1 MLSAALFEAVFTHS
15 PIGHYLLS
23 PTPDAIILAV
33 NDAFLA
39 ASACSRRSRATPTI
53 PPTRPRR
60 SACCW
65 QRPATAHALLVAITG
80 YGQDSD
86 RRLAAEA
93 GFDRHLVKPIDL
105 DSLRDALAS
114 RPT

>member
-1 MLSAALFEAVFTHS
+1 
-15 PIGHYLLS
+15 
-23 PTPDAIILAV
+23 
-33 NDAFLA
+33 
-39 ASACSRRSRATPTI
+39 
-53 PPTRPRR
+53 
-60 SACCW
+60 
-65 QRPATAHALLVAITG
+65 LLVAITG

-105 DSLRDALAS
+105 DSLRDALAGARRPGPA

>member
-1 MLSAALFEAVFTHS
+1 MSVEHDPLRALERARVEAPQVCLLD
-15 PIGHYLLS
+15 IGLPGMDGYE
-23 PTPDAIILAV
+23 LARC
-33 NDAFLA
+33 L
-39 ASACSRRSRATPTI
+39 RA
-53 PPTRPRR
+53 
-60 SACCW
+60 
-65 QRPATAHALLVAITG
+65 QPATAHALLVAITG